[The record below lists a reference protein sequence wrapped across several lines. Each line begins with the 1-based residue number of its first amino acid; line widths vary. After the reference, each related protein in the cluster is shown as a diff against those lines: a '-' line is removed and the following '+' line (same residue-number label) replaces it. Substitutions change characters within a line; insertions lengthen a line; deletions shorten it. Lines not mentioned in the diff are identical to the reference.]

1 MAQYLIFDGHND
13 LLSCLLREGD
23 PTARSFFEG
32 RPSGDI
38 DHAKMVSGGLGG
50 GLFAVWAAN
59 DPSGAPD
66 PMAMARHFPQIDA
79 EGARRETIAQFAI
92 FAKLTRS
99 WPDVI
104 RACRSAGDIRAARAD
119 GAIAAVLHLEGAEA
133 ISADLEEL
141 HLFHAAGLRSIGLV
155 WSRPNIFGHGVPFIF
170 PSSPDTGPGLTD
182 AGKRLVVECDSLGIL
197 MDLAHLNE
205 AGFWD
210 VAKISA
216 RPLIST
222 HSAAHALTAATRNL
236 TDKQLTAMAERG
248 GLVGLNFGC
257 AFVRA
262 DGIKNPDTA
271 PEVLIR
277 HLDHLLSI
285 LGEGGVALGSDFD
298 GTMIP
303 HFLRDASGL
312 PHLIAAMERA
322 GYGETLIQRLCWD
335 NWVDML
341 DRVIG

>member
-1 MAQYLIFDGHND
+1 MTAFAVFDGHND
-13 LLSCLLREGD
+13 LLSCLLKEGD
-23 PTARSFFEG
+23 PTAQSFFEG
-32 RPSGDI
+32 RAAGHVDLG
-38 DHAKMVSGGLGG
+38 KLQSGGVAG
-50 GLFAVWAAN
+50 GLFAVWARN
-59 DPSGAPD
+59 PPQDAPD

-79 EGARRETIAQFAI
+79 ENTRGETIAQLAI
-92 FAKLTRS
+92 FARLTRS

-104 RACRSAGDIRAARAD
+104 RACRSAAEIRQARAE

-141 HLFHAAGLRSIGLV
+141 HLFHAAGLRSLGPV
-155 WSRPNIFGHGVPFIF
+155 WSRPNIFGAGVPFVF
-170 PSSPDTGPGLTD
+170 PASPDTGPGLSD
-182 AGKRLVVECDSLGIL
+182 AGKRLVVECDALGVL
-197 MDLAHLNE
+197 VDLAHLNE

-210 VAKISA
+210 VAAISA

-222 HSAAHALTAATRNL
+222 HSAAHSLTPATRNL
-236 TDKQLTAMAERG
+236 TDRQLRAMAERG

-262 DGIKNPDTA
+262 DGIKNADTE
-271 PEVLIR
+271 PEALIR

-298 GTMIP
+298 GTIVP
-303 HFLRDASGL
+303 AFLRDASGM
-312 PHLIAAMERA
+312 PRLIEAMAAA
-322 GYGETLIQRLCWD
+322 GYGEALIRRICWD

-341 DRVIG
+341 ERVIG